1 MTYKTKKPSGELS
14 LMRNQ
19 KQIDD
24 ILQRRSRLT
33 QSLKDAFNAG
43 LIPASWVAEIARVG
57 GCHV

>member
-1 MTYKTKKPSGELS
+1 MTYKTKKPSGKLG

-19 KQIDD
+19 KQTEDS
-24 ILQRRSRLT
+24 LAKRARLT
-33 QSLKDAFNAG
+33 QSLNQLFNAG

>member
-1 MTYKTKKPSGELS
+1 MTCKTKKPSGELG

-19 KQIDD
+19 KQSDD
-24 ILQRRSRLT
+24 SLQRRARLT

-43 LIPASWVAEIARVG
+43 MIPASWVVEIAEIG

>member
-1 MTYKTKKPSGELS
+1 MTYKTKKPSGKLG

-19 KQIDD
+19 KQTDD
-24 ILQRRSRLT
+24 SLAKRARLT
-33 QSLKDAFNAG
+33 QSLNQLFNAG